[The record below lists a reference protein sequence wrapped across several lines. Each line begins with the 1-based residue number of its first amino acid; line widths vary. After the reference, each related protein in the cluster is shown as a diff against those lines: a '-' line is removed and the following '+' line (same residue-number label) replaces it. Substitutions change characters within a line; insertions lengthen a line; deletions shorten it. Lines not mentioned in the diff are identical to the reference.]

1 MGGGGEATWEN
12 LPAKRI
18 KTEPP
23 ASPTIASTNLPHRTI
38 ITKAGHI
45 ERGKGSKIW
54 CF

>member
-38 ITKAGHI
+38 ITKAGDVAMR
-45 ERGKGSKIW
+45 EGE
-54 CF
+54 